1 MAKKH
6 KQKPDHA
13 EVRASTAAVR
23 PEAGVWPA
31 AEDEAQGV

>member
-13 EVRASTAAVR
+13 EVHASTAAVR
-23 PEAGVWPA
+23 PEAGPA
-31 AEDEAQGV
+31 RRRR